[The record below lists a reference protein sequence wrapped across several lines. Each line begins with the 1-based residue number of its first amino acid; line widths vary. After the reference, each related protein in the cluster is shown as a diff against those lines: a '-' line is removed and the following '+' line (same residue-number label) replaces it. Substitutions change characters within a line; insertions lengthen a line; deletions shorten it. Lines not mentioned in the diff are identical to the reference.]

1 MSTGSLVNQ
10 DSIPAPVVDPS
21 DSSDPGYRSSKGK
34 EHCVISF
41 VRCIML
47 TTCLGYYQS
56 LPGVGGQSQDL
67 SLLMIL
73 KAYLVGIL

>member
-1 MSTGSLVNQ
+1 MNQ
-10 DSIPAPVVDPS
+10 DSIPPPGVDPS

-34 EHCVISF
+34 KHCVISF

-47 TTCLGYYQS
+47 TTCLGYSQS
-56 LPGVGGQSQDL
+56 LLSLGVGGQSQDL